1 MTPAGHSRPPET
13 SQRGRDTFVG
23 VLTIRRNDGHLLYQ
37 MRYHL
42 TLSSA
47 SAEQTFRTVDAEELF
62 LLLREIA
69 ERL

>member
-1 MTPAGHSRPPET
+1 M
-13 SQRGRDTFVG
+13 G